1 MKRLDPAT
9 AARLVAITATVDAP
23 PSAPVLPANGSVVR
37 ALLAAEM
44 YDDALNEL
52 RYAQRVWG
60 DSPAIGATVA
70 WTRQQ
75 QARSEGGMRRFQ
87 LLRGAITTMRRSY
100 PQFMA
105 AGGEDLPREV
115 LTVIYPIA
123 SWDLIRR
130 YSEAHGLD
138 EATAA
143 LAHRKVGVPISG
155 KAESLNLAVAA
166 GVCLY
171 ASAAAQSRKLDLW
184 HVDRLPRIY
193 PARRVRAVALVVHT
207 LLGGLRSSRVPSL
220 DSFRS
225 RQEKDV

>member
-1 MKRLDPAT
+1 MVETLLRPVTISVIVATYGENSYYGRLAMKRLDPAT

-60 DSPAIGATVA
+60 DSSAIGATVA

-123 SWDLIRR
+123 YWVTLLAIVWEGRR
-130 YSEAHGLD
+130 D
-138 EATAA
+138 RAA
-143 LAHRKVGVPISG
+143 LGGTWRAPRPVTPPR
-155 KAESLNLAVAA
+155 EVA
-166 GVCLY
+166 
-171 ASAAAQSRKLDLW
+171 
-184 HVDRLPRIY
+184 
-193 PARRVRAVALVVHT
+193 
-207 LLGGLRSSRVPSL
+207 
-220 DSFRS
+220 
-225 RQEKDV
+225 